1 MKTYF
6 VYILTN
12 FTNNVFYIGISKSLE
27 RRLDEHNTI
36 SEQLSFSKKYKATKL
51 VYFEEYSDVNEAIR
65 REKQLKNWHCD
76 WKINLIKEKNP
87 RYRDLYH

>member
-12 FTNNVFYIGISKSLE
+12 FTNNVFYIGISNSLE

-36 SEQLSFSKKYKATKL
+36 SEQLSFSKKYKTTKL

-65 REKQLKNWHCD
+65 REKKLKNWHRD